1 VDADRLIRLRRA
13 LTSICALSVLWATL
27 VAITGGFVLHLA
39 GTPVTSR
46 NPRNPLLIAIMA
58 AIAAWALPGRR
69 RAAREAVE
77 RWTPRARWLHAN
89 WPRSVDLAAIIAAV
103 GCGVLLT
110 IWARGQTLW
119 LDEQMIALNV
129 RERSFT
135 GLAGPLWFGQSAP
148 LGWLI
153 LQRAVLLGLGTGE
166 LALRLVPM
174 LFGGATV
181 AVAVWVGR
189 RWMNA
194 IGAAVFVLLC
204 TFGRWTSHY
213 PFEVK
218 HYSADVFWGLLI
230 PALAAWTL
238 ESRAPRKQ
246 LAGRGGIL
254 RGLRHGLPGRVAIW
268 WTAASVGLWVAN
280 GALLATPPCAV
291 VLLVLL
297 WRRAGARA
305 ALMFALVG
313 VVWLASFGA
322 HFWFSIRHTLASE
335 YLRNYWSGGLPPDSL
350 GLAGLVGWLG
360 ARFEPLAL
368 NPGGS
373 ERWLMFWLAALC
385 GFGLAWRRLGMFLTV
400 MVASAFA
407 LGALALVPLH
417 DRLSLW
423 IVPALYLGI
432 AFFVDAAARVAR
444 DGWVRRRWLPMM
456 PALAALAVVV
466 SLGKDIVDRGVH
478 ELRFGREAGSNHG
491 LDDRAAIGWLMRQRQ
506 PGDALMTTHFGLPA
520 VWWYGG
526 IAVGDANAGE
536 RLRDGSPILRA
547 AHADSAPDCAP
558 DALRHALGH
567 RDRVLVY
574 SGFPETP
581 DGFDD
586 LLIGRLSDLGVVTAH
601 REFALISRA
610 AVIDLRPGSTVRG
623 SAAPRAEGAR
633 PPGCVLLSPARRW

>member
-1 VDADRLIRLRRA
+1 MAADRLTRLRGA
-13 LTSICALSVLWATL
+13 LTSICALAVLWAAL

-39 GTPVTSR
+39 GLPVTSR

-77 RWTPRARWLHAN
+77 RWGPRVRWLHAR
-89 WPRSVDLAAIIAAV
+89 WPRSFDLAAIIAAY

-129 RERSFT
+129 RERSVA

-153 LQRAVLLGLGTGE
+153 LQRAVMLGLGTGE

-174 LFGGATV
+174 LFGCATL
-181 AVAVWVGR
+181 AAAVWAGR

-204 TFGRWTSHY
+204 AFGRWTSHY

-218 HYSADVFWGLLI
+218 HYSADVFWGLLV
-230 PALAAWTL
+230 PVLAAWTL
-238 ESRAPRKQ
+238 ESSTPRQ
-246 LAGRGGIL
+246 RWRRI
-254 RGLRHGLPGRVAIW
+254 AIW

-280 GALLATPPCAV
+280 GALLAAPPSAV

-297 WRRAGARA
+297 WWRAGSRA
-305 ALMFALVG
+305 ALTFALVG
-313 VVWLASFGA
+313 VVWIASFGA
-322 HFWFSIRHTLASE
+322 HFWLSIRHTLASE
-335 YLRNYWSGGLPPDSL
+335 FLRNYWSGGLPPDSL
-350 GLAGLVGWLG
+350 GLAALAGWLA

-373 ERWLMFWLAALC
+373 ARWLMFWLVALC
-385 GFGLAWRRLGMFLTV
+385 GLGLAWRRLGIFLAA

-407 LGALALVPLH
+407 LGALGLVPLH

-432 AFFVDAAARVAR
+432 ALFVDAAVRAAR
-444 DGWVRRRWLPMM
+444 DAWVRRRWLLMIPV
-456 PALAALAVVV
+456 LAALAIVVV
-466 SLGKDIVDRGVH
+466 LGKDIVDRGVH

-520 VWWYGG
+520 LWWYGG
-526 IAVGDANAGE
+526 IPLSGE
-536 RLRDGSPILRA
+536 GQGGGRSPDGSPIFEA
-547 AHADSAPDCAP
+547 GYADPGPDCQSNP
-558 DALRHALGH
+558 LGNVLRDDH
-567 RDRVLVY
+567 RVVVY
-574 SGFPETP
+574 SGFPEQP

-586 LLIGRLSDLGVVTAH
+586 LLIKSLGTRGVVTAH
-601 REFALISRA
+601 RRFALISRA
-610 AVIDLRPGSTVRG
+610 AVIERRPAST
-623 SAAPRAEGAR
+623 SAHAR
-633 PPGCVLLSPARRW
+633 SIPPGASLAASRVAGCVVARPARRW